1 MKIQTGWR
9 ASEKLHARLLEI
21 ASRYDESLND
31 VITRRVLCGLRI
43 EEANVTVLLEGQS
56 HHA

>member
-9 ASEKLHARLLEI
+9 ASEKLHTKLVEI

-31 VITRRVLCGLRI
+31 VITRLVLLGLRI
-43 EEANVTVLLEGQS
+43 EDAQITLLLEEKQS
-56 HHA
+56 HL